1 MVSTAWALQCSA
13 KNDGTGM
20 NMNINRLRMAG
31 MSKKQIIIVSGL
43 LTALSF
49 ALKQTLGYA
58 PPTIAAMLAT
68 TVVAGTPIF
77 RKAFGAL
84 RYRIVGI
91 DALVTIAVTGALLI
105 GEYWEAAAVTFL
117 FMFGDYLE
125 ARTIEKTR
133 SSIRA
138 LLDLAP
144 DRARVRRNGVDMDV
158 KPEELVKGD
167 LVVLKPG
174 ERIPVDGKVVEG
186 SSYVNQSTITGESIP
201 VHKFQEEPVFSGT
214 MLESGYLV
222 VVADRVGDDTT
233 FARIL
238 HLVEEAQDKKARTQK
253 FLEKFSR
260 WYTPAVVVLAT
271 MTYLVTKDI
280 RLALTLLV
288 IACPGALVISAPVSI
303 VAGIGNGAKHGVLV
317 KGGDIMEKLGTVKVV
332 AFDKTG
338 TLTVGKPTVTAIHS
352 FGVSDEELL
361 ALAAIGESYSEHPL
375 AKAIVRK
382 ASEHLGPVNDKPE
395 HTRIITGQGLEFS
408 YKGKDYLI
416 GNRALFAGQYT
427 AQETNQSAIQSTGQ
441 GMDLSAHEA
450 QLIEAEA
457 KGQTAVLVGTR
468 TGTGTRILGILAIAD
483 VLRPESKELVSALK
497 AQGIRRVVMLTGD
510 NKLAAKAIAEELGLD
525 GFFAELLP
533 EGKVQALK
541 ELQQK
546 HGRVAMVG
554 DGVNDAPAL
563 ASADLGIAIG
573 GAGSDVAMETADVV
587 LLSADVRKLSY
598 AVGLSRATVV
608 NMKQNIGFAL
618 LVAGTLLA
626 GVLGKAVNLSI
637 GMLIH
642 ELSVL
647 LVIINAV
654 RLLGYGQRRSIFPSR

>member
-1 MVSTAWALQCSA
+1 MDIVNAQ
-13 KNDGTGM
+13 M
-20 NMNINRLRMAG
+20 IRLT
-31 MSKKQIIIVSGL
+31 KKQIILVSGIL
-43 LTALSF
+43 VALSF

-58 PPTIAAMLAT
+58 PLTIAAMLAT
-68 TVVAGTPIF
+68 TAVAGTPIF

-91 DALVTIAVTGALLI
+91 DALVTIAVTGALII

-133 SSIRA
+133 SSIRS

-144 DRARVRRNGVDMDV
+144 DRARVRRAGVDLDV
-158 KPEELVKGD
+158 KPEEVVQGD

-174 ERIPVDGKVVEG
+174 ERIPVDGRVVEG
-186 SSYVNQSTITGESIP
+186 SSYVNQATITGESIP
-201 VHKFQEEPVFSGT
+201 VHKFQDEQVFSGT
-214 MLESGYLV
+214 MIESGYLV

-238 HLVEEAQDKKARTQK
+238 HLVEEAQDKKAKTQK
-253 FLEKFSR
+253 FLEQFSR

-271 MTYLVTKDI
+271 VTYLISRDI

-338 TLTVGKPTVTAIHS
+338 TLTAGKPTVSSIRA
-352 FGVSDEELL
+352 FGISEEQLL
-361 ALAAIGESYSEHPL
+361 TLAAIGESYSEHPL

-382 ASEHLGPVNDKPE
+382 ASERLGPVNDKPDR
-395 HTRIITGQGLEFS
+395 TRIIAGQGLEFS
-408 YKGKDYLI
+408 YQGKDYLI
-416 GNRALFAGQYT
+416 GNRGLFAGQSATQDTYRSI
-427 AQETNQSAIQSTGQ
+427 ARDTNQSTPQ
-441 GMDLSAHEA
+441 GTSQDLELEA
-450 QLIEAEA
+450 YESLLAESEA
-457 KGQTAVLVGTR
+457 KGQTAVLLGTKAGGR
-468 TGTGTRILGILAIAD
+468 TRILGILAIAD
-483 VLRPESKELVSALK
+483 VVRPESKELVSALK

-510 NKLAAKAIAEELGLD
+510 NKLAAKAIADELGLD

-533 EGKVQALK
+533 EGKVKALK

-546 HGRVAMVG
+546 YGRVAMVG

-587 LLSADVRKLSY
+587 LLSEDVRKLSY

-618 LVAGTLLA
+618 VVAATLLA
-626 GVLGKAVNLSI
+626 GVLVRTVNLSI
-637 GMLIH
+637 GMFIH

-647 LVIINAV
+647 LVIVNAV
-654 RLLGYGQRRSIFPSR
+654 RLLGYGQRRSIFTAR